1 MLPRLARHPP
11 SVLMQ
16 IWMKRKRSI
25 RIVNSE
31 LLVRAQTQPQLS
43 RQVLLLI
50 TCRALLRPTT
60 LLATKSAELLSE
72 SMLPQVENQASP
84 SEDEYSFQMLSS
96 RINDAENIPFE
107 QDKLS
112 DTKTSEYDN
121 SLIKYTNYLTTSTVL
136 LRHNRFHKHFNSH
149 NYVLLHISY

>member
-1 MLPRLARHPP
+1 MVEVAELLPRLARHPP

-50 TCRALLRPTT
+50 TCRALLRPTM
-60 LLATKSAELLSE
+60 LLETRSAELQSE
-72 SMLPQVENQASP
+72 SMLPLAANLVSHSEDECSFKMREMAENQASK
-84 SEDEYSFQMLSS
+84 
-96 RINDAENIPFE
+96 E
-107 QDKLS
+107 QDVRYQS
-112 DTKTSEYDN
+112 G
-121 SLIKYTNYLTTSTVL
+121 
-136 LRHNRFHKHFNSH
+136 
-149 NYVLLHISY
+149 